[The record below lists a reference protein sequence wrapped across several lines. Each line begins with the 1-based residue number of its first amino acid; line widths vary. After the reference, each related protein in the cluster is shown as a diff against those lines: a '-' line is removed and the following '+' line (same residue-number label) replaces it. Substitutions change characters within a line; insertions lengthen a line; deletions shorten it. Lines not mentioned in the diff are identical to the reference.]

1 MAKQLR
7 GGRQQALGPRP
18 CSAPAPAPQA
28 AKHGGATEG
37 SQTEERVLGEGG
49 TERERR
55 GMEGVEWLRKR
66 EEESV
71 EAANGG
77 DMMVHKSP
85 VAD

>member
-7 GGRQQALGPRP
+7 GGRQRALGPRLCTAP
-18 CSAPAPAPQA
+18 GPAPGA

-37 SQTEERVLGEGG
+37 SQTEERVLAEGG
-49 TERERR
+49 TERERQ

-66 EEESV
+66 EEGRV
-71 EAANGG
+71 EAANRG

>member
-1 MAKQLR
+1 MEEQRRGHKLKKELR
-7 GGRQQALGPRP
+7 A
-18 CSAPAPAPQA
+18 
-28 AKHGGATEG
+28 
-37 SQTEERVLGEGG
+37 EGG

-66 EEESV
+66 EEGSV
-71 EAANGG
+71 EAANRR